1 MTEPEVDRRP
11 VEFHYLGIRDQPPTL
26 TDYHQG
32 WELQRRIHAQ
42 VATRELGPQVLY
54 VEHPPVYTAG
64 RRTEPQERPVDG
76 TPVVDVDR
84 GGKITYHGPGQLV
97 GYPIVFLPRGVGVV
111 DYVRRVEEA
120 LIRLLAE
127 YGIATGRVPGR
138 TGVWLG
144 DSLVLNMLRSW
155 VELGAAPDVEAE
167 LDLVP
172 VDYVSGAITKVVAGG
187 VDRAIDVYHLNS
199 PQPIPVQALASALAD
214 SGYRLRTLPYPAWRT
229 EMLSR
234 GDRRRQAMLDA
245 VGPLLAPAAAE
256 DAGWMARIPHC
267 GNQLTQLSLGGLAC
281 PAVDAALLRRY
292 VAYLQGVGS
301 LPLPA

>member
-1 MTEPEVDRRP
+1 MTVSPSHPSGAARDGVLPQIQSEVDRRP
-11 VEFHYLGIRDQPPTL
+11 VEFHYLGISDQPPTL

-42 VATRELGPQVLY
+42 VAAREMGPQVLY

-97 GYPIVFLPRGVGVV
+97 GYPIVFLPRGIGVV

-138 TGVWLG
+138 TGVWLAADG
-144 DSLVLNMLRSW
+144 ARPERKITAIGIRVSRQTTMHGFALNVESDLGRFGQIIPCGITDAGVTSMADELDGPAPSLV
-155 VELGAAPDVEAE
+155 E
-167 LDLVP
+167 
-172 VDYVSGAITKVVAGG
+172 VA
-187 VDRAIDVYHLNS
+187 
-199 PQPIPVQALASALAD
+199 Q
-214 SGYRLRTLPYPAWRT
+214 RL
-229 EMLSR
+229 E
-234 GDRRRQAMLDA
+234 
-245 VGPLLAPAAAE
+245 PLLTELLRFEPYTQSPDLAALEPAPAVTF
-256 DAGWMARIPHC
+256 G
-267 GNQLTQLSLGGLAC
+267 LTI
-281 PAVDAALLRRY
+281 
-292 VAYLQGVGS
+292 
-301 LPLPA
+301 